1 MKIIPMDKINLINN
15 DPIPF
20 YEYLEKNPHLWD
32 NVEGLTDTEKAFINM
47 EFYDYNCNP
56 TTIGRELLH
65 RVDKYI
71 DQYLELKALNLSDKL
86 KDVTTNERL
95 RTIINSEATNLQRNG
110 TVTHSSTGTESESHS
125 VNGNTKQADR
135 ALPMNSSGEDLD
147 DIVDWSKGASTAGES
162 KTRSTDTVTG
172 SNSINGSD
180 IQALTD
186 LGTRNANGTITDK
199 EMNEAAVDII
209 NRIWNYYSSKNPLEW
224 LCNKLEPCFI
234 CVW

>member
-1 MKIIPMDKINLINN
+1 MIRIPKDKVHLINN

-20 YEYLEKNPHLWD
+20 YEYLEKNPNLWD

-47 EFYDYNCNP
+47 EFWDYNCNP
-56 TTIGRELLH
+56 TSISRELLH

-86 KDVTTNERL
+86 KDITTNERL
-95 RTIINSEATNLQRNG
+95 RTIINSEATNLSRSG
-110 TVTHSSTGTESESHS
+110 TVTHNSTVSKGET
-125 VNGNTKQADR
+125 VTVDNNTKQADR
-135 ALPMNSSGEDLD
+135 ALPMNSSGNDLD
-147 DIVDWSKGASTAGES
+147 DIVDWSKGASTAGETQTNGTNS
-162 KTRSTDTVTG
+162 VTG
-172 SNSINGSD
+172 SDTVNGSD
-180 IQALTD
+180 IQSLTD